1 MAVDYVKL
9 AATATRLIGE
19 NGRTVTFKRVSR
31 TLADATK
38 PWKGTNPAAD
48 VLVPVKA
55 VLVPYTEEEM
65 PDDQLRKSS
74 MKCFVA
80 ADAFGQTNNH
90 EDMEFLTDPETGQ
103 WRVLN
108 VKTVFPG
115 ETKVLYEVS
124 LRR

>member
-1 MAVDYVKL
+1 MAVDYAKL
-9 AATATRLIGE
+9 AATATRLISE

-31 TLADATK
+31 TVADPSK
-38 PWKGTNPAAD
+38 PWKGTNPSAD

-65 PDDQLRKSS
+65 PDEQMRRGA

-80 ADAFGQTNNH
+80 ASAFGTANDH
-90 EDMEFLTDPETGQ
+90 SDMEFLTDPETGV
-103 WRVLN
+103 WRVLE

-115 ETKVLYEVS
+115 EVKVLYEVA